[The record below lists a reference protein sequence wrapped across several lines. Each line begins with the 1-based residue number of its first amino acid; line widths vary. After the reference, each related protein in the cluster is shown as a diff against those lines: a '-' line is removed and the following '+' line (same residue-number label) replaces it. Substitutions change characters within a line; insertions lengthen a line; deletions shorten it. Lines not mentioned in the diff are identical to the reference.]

1 MRLLKTVFII
11 LSLICSFSVMAQDG
25 PEIKV
30 PLTKPG
36 ENGTLH
42 LGVLNGSI
50 KVKGYSGSKVVIKVK
65 TNSLEK
71 RSNDLKAKDGLRRIT
86 TNSAGFTAEEY
97 NNLVVV
103 KPSWS
108 NSITNF
114 EVQVPR
120 NFSLKLSTVNDGN
133 IYVENVSGEFEIT
146 NTNGSI
152 TMEKIR
158 GSVIAD
164 AINDHIIVRFDE
176 VTPDV
181 PMAFSSLNG
190 DVDITFPSNISAN
203 ISAKTENGDV
213 LTDFELDMM
222 NKEPK
227 FTFSKRSGFYQLQ
240 SDKGV
245 YGNINE
251 GGAKYSF
258 KTLNGDILIR
268 KGK

>member
-1 MRLLKTVFII
+1 M
-11 LSLICSFSVMAQDG
+11 
-25 PEIKV
+25 IK
-30 PLTKPG
+30 PT
-36 ENGTLH
+36 
-42 LGVLNGSI
+42 
-50 KVKGYSGSKVVIKVK
+50 
-65 TNSLEK
+65 
-71 RSNDLKAKDGLRRIT
+71 
-86 TNSAGFTAEEY
+86 
-97 NNLVVV
+97 
-103 KPSWS
+103 WS
-108 NSITNF
+108 NSITDF

-120 NFSLKLSTVNDGN
+120 NFSLKLSTVNDGD
-133 IYVENVSGEFEIT
+133 IYVENVNGEFEIT

-164 AINDHIIVRFDE
+164 ALNDHIVIKFDE

-190 DVDITFPSNISAN
+190 DVDITFPANVSAN

-213 LTDFELDMM
+213 LTDFEMDMIK
-222 NKEPK
+222 NEPK
-227 FTFSKRSGFYQLQ
+227 FTFSNSSGLYQLN
-240 SDKGV
+240 SEKGV
-245 YGNINE
+245 FGNINE